1 MMNKNQDGIRKLKL
15 HLHMIYGLASDLN
28 GEYGVAGTL
37 MKHYG
42 EVFNHI
48 TLELLPKMGM
58 SNDEIVDLVSSMDTD
73 EQNTI
78 YTHIGA

>member
-1 MMNKNQDGIRKLKL
+1 MMRNEQAVLKLKAHL
-15 HLHMIYGLASDLN
+15 HLIYGLASDLN
-28 GEYGVAGTL
+28 LEYGTAGTL

-42 EVFNHI
+42 EAFNHI
-48 TLELLPKMGM
+48 VVDLLPQMGM
-58 SNDEIVDLVSSMDTD
+58 SKDEIVDLVSAMDTD